1 MLKRREEE
9 RQMNEVM
16 NSDNNAIM
24 DNYKKTDNILN
35 DVQRIIEVS
44 QREAY
49 RSINT
54 ILSQRNWL
62 IGYRIAEE
70 ELAGE
75 KRAEYGT
82 EVIKKLSKELTK
94 KYGKGYTKTNLY
106 NFYRFYKCF
115 PEIFHSVS
123 GKSDFKLTWTHY
135 RILLQV
141 HDEMARKW
149 YEKEAY
155 EQTWSVRTLQR
166 NIDTQYYYRLL
177 QSQDKIVVKPE
188 IKENVSSFQNDKL
201 EFIKN
206 PVVVEFLGLTPDTS
220 FNETKLETSIISNL
234 QKFLME
240 MGKGYAFVAR
250 QQHIHTE
257 KQDYFIDLVFYNY
270 ILKCFVLIDLKTER
284 ITHQDVGQMDM
295 YIRMYDELKKSPD
308 DNPTLGIVLCS
319 ETDEDIAR
327 YSVLHGNEQLFAS
340 KYKLYLPTEEEL
352 REEIETQKAIFY
364 LQQKDE
370 NEDEGDEATI

>member
-1 MLKRREEE
+1 
-9 RQMNEVM
+9 MNEVISSV
-16 NSDNNAIM
+16 NTSIM
-24 DNYKKTDNILN
+24 DNFQKTDNILN
-35 DVQRIIEVS
+35 DVQNIIEVS
-44 QREAY
+44 QKEAY
-49 RSINT
+49 RFVNT

-70 ELAGE
+70 ELGNE
-75 KRAEYGT
+75 DRAEYGA
-82 EVIKKLSKELTK
+82 EVIKRLSKELTI
-94 KYGKGYTKTNLY
+94 KYGKGYDKSNLY
-106 NFYRFYKCF
+106 HCLKFYKAF
-115 PEIFHSVS
+115 PEIIDTVCRQSHIR
-123 GKSDFKLTWTHY
+123 LTWSHY
-135 RILLQV
+135 RTLLQV
-141 HDEMARKW
+141 HDKTARKW

-166 NIDTQYYYRLL
+166 NIDTQYYYRLM
-177 QSQDKIVVKPE
+177 QSKDKKAVEHEMQEKTHVY
-188 IKENVSSFQNDKL
+188 QQDKL

-206 PVVVEFLGLTPDTS
+206 PVIVEFLGLTPDTS

-270 ILKCFVLIDLKTER
+270 ILKCFILIDLKTSK

-295 YIRMYDELKKSPD
+295 YIRMYDELKKSSD

-364 LQQKDE
+364 LQQKE
-370 NEDEGDEATI
+370 ADEASERSPL